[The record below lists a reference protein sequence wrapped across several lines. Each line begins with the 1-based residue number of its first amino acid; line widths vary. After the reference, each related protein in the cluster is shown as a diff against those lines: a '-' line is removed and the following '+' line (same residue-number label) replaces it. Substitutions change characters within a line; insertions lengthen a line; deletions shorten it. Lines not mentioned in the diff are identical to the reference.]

1 MKKTLSL
8 FGMAALIAAL
18 LPTAPALAGNYPDRP
33 ITIIVPFPPGDG
45 TDVIARLIGTE
56 IGAHLGQAIVI
67 ENKPGATGQLG
78 LTMTAKA
85 SADGYTLGVA
95 QVANLALAP
104 YTYKNLPYH
113 PLKDFA
119 PVAILS
125 TNYLAIVTRPDAPF
139 KTVPEMSQWAKA
151 HPDTLTLGTT
161 GTAGL
166 QHLSFALL
174 AKESNGFTFTNVPY
188 KGNGAVMTDLVGG
201 RIDVAFPSYTAAA
214 PLIASGQVR
223 LLGITNPERDPKL
236 KDLPTVGESVP
247 GYGAVGWY
255 GIVAPAGTPPAIV
268 ELLNAEINRAIKQPR
283 VQEALYS
290 MGLQPVTESP
300 EYFRKLIEADSQ
312 KFATLVKDI
321 GYEPE

>member
-1 MKKTLSL
+1 
-8 FGMAALIAAL
+8 MAALTAAL
-18 LPTAPALAGNYPDRP
+18 PLTAPTWADNYPNRP

-45 TDVIARLIGTE
+45 TDLVARLIGAE
-56 IGAHLGQAIVI
+56 IGAQLGQAVVI

-78 LTMTAKA
+78 LAMTAKA
-85 SADGYTLGVA
+85 SPNGYTLGVA
-95 QVANLALAP
+95 QVANMALAP
-104 YTYKNLPYH
+104 STYRNLPYH
-113 PLKDFA
+113 PLKDFV
-119 PVAILS
+119 PVAMLS
-125 TNYLAIVTRPDAPF
+125 TNYLAVVTRPDAPF
-139 KTVPEMSQWAKA
+139 KTVSEMTQWAKA

-214 PLIASGQVR
+214 PLIASGQIR
-223 LLGITNPERDPKL
+223 LLGITNPGRDARL

-268 ELLNAEINRAIKQPR
+268 KRLNAEINRATRQPR
-283 VQEALYS
+283 IQDALHA

-300 EYFRKLIEADSQ
+300 EYFGQLIDAESQ
-312 KFATLVKDI
+312 KFAALVKDI
-321 GYEPE
+321 GYEPQ